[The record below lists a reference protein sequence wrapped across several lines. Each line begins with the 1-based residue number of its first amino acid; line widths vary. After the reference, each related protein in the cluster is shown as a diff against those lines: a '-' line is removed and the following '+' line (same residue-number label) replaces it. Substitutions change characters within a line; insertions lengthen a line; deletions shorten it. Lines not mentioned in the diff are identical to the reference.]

1 MTIFLFFIVS
11 ILIITSSLL
20 VITSKN
26 PIHSV
31 LFLILVFFNTSIL
44 FLFSNAEFLAMVVL
58 IVYIGAVAVL
68 FLFVIMMLDINISKL
83 RQTFLNY
90 LPIGLLVGFIILLEL
105 IYVVSQSKL
114 NFTETISTNNNNIS
128 NQMLDNTKA
137 IGNILYTDY
146 FLLFQISGIILLVAM
161 IGAIFLTI
169 RKREGAKKQ
178 NIYKQTLKTER
189 RENQVSFQ
197 LNLIT
202 SRKVST
208 TITAGALR
216 NTLIAETC
224 FFEFRCVRIA
234 S

>member
-1 MTIFLFFIVS
+1 MRT
-11 ILIITSSLL
+11 IITSSLL
-20 VITSKN
+20 VIISKN

-68 FLFVIMMLDINISKL
+68 FLFVIMMLDINITKL

-90 LPIGLLVGFIILLEL
+90 LPIGLFVGFIILLEL
-105 IYVVSQSKL
+105 FYVVSQSKL
-114 NFTETISTNNNNIS
+114 NFVQTSSIDNNIS
-128 NQMLDNTKA
+128 DQILDNTKI

-169 RKREGAKKQ
+169 RKREGIKKQ
-178 NIYKQTLKTER
+178 NIYKQILK
-189 RENQVSFQ
+189 
-197 LNLIT
+197 
-202 SRKVST
+202 K
-208 TITAGALR
+208 
-216 NTLIAETC
+216 
-224 FFEFRCVRIA
+224 
-234 S
+234 

>member
-1 MTIFLFFIVS
+1 MTIFLFSIVS
-11 ILIITSSLL
+11 IIIITSSLL
-20 VITSKN
+20 VIISKN

-68 FLFVIMMLDINISKL
+68 FLFVIMMLDINITKL

-90 LPIGLLVGFIILLEL
+90 LPIGLFVGFIILLEL
-105 IYVVSQSKL
+105 LYVVSQSKL
-114 NFTETISTNNNNIS
+114 NFVQTSSIDNNIS
-128 NQMLDNTKA
+128 DQILDNTKI

-169 RKREGAKKQ
+169 RKREGIKKQ
-178 NIYKQTLKTER
+178 NIYKQILK
-189 RENQVSFQ
+189 
-197 LNLIT
+197 
-202 SRKVST
+202 K
-208 TITAGALR
+208 
-216 NTLIAETC
+216 
-224 FFEFRCVRIA
+224 
-234 S
+234 

>member
-1 MTIFLFFIVS
+1 MTIFLFSIVS
-11 ILIITSSLL
+11 IIIITSSLL
-20 VITSKN
+20 VIISKN

-68 FLFVIMMLDINISKL
+68 FLFVIMMLDINITKL

-90 LPIGLLVGFIILLEL
+90 LPIGLFVGFIILLEL
-105 IYVVSQSKL
+105 FYVVSQSRL
-114 NFTETISTNNNNIS
+114 NFAQTSSIDNNIS
-128 NQMLDNTKA
+128 DQILDNTKI

-169 RKREGAKKQ
+169 RKREGIKKQ
-178 NIYKQTLKTER
+178 NIYKQILK
-189 RENQVSFQ
+189 
-197 LNLIT
+197 
-202 SRKVST
+202 K
-208 TITAGALR
+208 
-216 NTLIAETC
+216 
-224 FFEFRCVRIA
+224 
-234 S
+234 

>member
-128 NQMLDNTKA
+128 NQMLDNTKT

-178 NIYKQTLKTER
+178 NIYKQILK
-189 RENQVSFQ
+189 
-197 LNLIT
+197 
-202 SRKVST
+202 
-208 TITAGALR
+208 
-216 NTLIAETC
+216 
-224 FFEFRCVRIA
+224 
-234 S
+234 

>member
-68 FLFVIMMLDINISKL
+68 FLFVIMMLDIKISKL

-105 IYVVSQSKL
+105 IYIVSQSKL
-114 NFTETISTNNNNIS
+114 NFTQKISINNNNIS
-128 NQMLDNTKA
+128 NQMLDNTKT

-178 NIYKQTLKTER
+178 NIYKQTLK
-189 RENQVSFQ
+189 
-197 LNLIT
+197 
-202 SRKVST
+202 K
-208 TITAGALR
+208 
-216 NTLIAETC
+216 
-224 FFEFRCVRIA
+224 
-234 S
+234 

>member
-1 MTIFLFFIVS
+1 MTIFLFSIVS
-11 ILIITSSLL
+11 IIIIISSLL
-20 VITSKN
+20 VIISKN

-68 FLFVIMMLDINISKL
+68 FLFVIMMLDINITKL

-90 LPIGLLVGFIILLEL
+90 LPIGLFVGFIILLEL
-105 IYVVSQSKL
+105 FYVVSQSKL
-114 NFTETISTNNNNIS
+114 NFTQTSSIDNNIS
-128 NQMLDNTKA
+128 SQILDNTKV

-169 RKREGAKKQ
+169 RKREGIKKQ
-178 NIYKQTLKTER
+178 NIYKQILK
-189 RENQVSFQ
+189 
-197 LNLIT
+197 
-202 SRKVST
+202 K
-208 TITAGALR
+208 
-216 NTLIAETC
+216 
-224 FFEFRCVRIA
+224 
-234 S
+234 

>member
-68 FLFVIMMLDINISKL
+68 FLFVIMMIDINISKL

-178 NIYKQTLKTER
+178 NIYKQTLK
-189 RENQVSFQ
+189 
-197 LNLIT
+197 
-202 SRKVST
+202 K
-208 TITAGALR
+208 
-216 NTLIAETC
+216 
-224 FFEFRCVRIA
+224 
-234 S
+234 

>member
-1 MTIFLFFIVS
+1 MTTFLFSIVS
-11 ILIITSSLL
+11 ITIITSSLL
-20 VITSKN
+20 VIISKN

-68 FLFVIMMLDINISKL
+68 FLFVIMMLDINITKL

-90 LPIGLLVGFIILLEL
+90 LPIGLFVGFIILLEL
-105 IYVVSQSKL
+105 FYVVSQSKL
-114 NFTETISTNNNNIS
+114 NFAQTSSIDNNIS
-128 NQMLDNTKA
+128 SQILDNTKI

-169 RKREGAKKQ
+169 RKREGIKKQ
-178 NIYKQTLKTER
+178 NIYKQILK
-189 RENQVSFQ
+189 
-197 LNLIT
+197 
-202 SRKVST
+202 K
-208 TITAGALR
+208 
-216 NTLIAETC
+216 
-224 FFEFRCVRIA
+224 
-234 S
+234 

>member
-11 ILIITSSLL
+11 IIIITSSLL
-20 VITSKN
+20 VILSKN

-68 FLFVIMMLDINISKL
+68 FLFVIMMLDINITKL

-90 LPIGLLVGFIILLEL
+90 LPIGLFVGFIILLEL
-105 IYVVSQSKL
+105 FYVVSQSRL
-114 NFTETISTNNNNIS
+114 DFAQTSSIDNNIS
-128 NQMLDNTKA
+128 DQILDNTKI

-169 RKREGAKKQ
+169 RKREGIKKQ
-178 NIYKQTLKTER
+178 NIYKQILK
-189 RENQVSFQ
+189 
-197 LNLIT
+197 
-202 SRKVST
+202 K
-208 TITAGALR
+208 
-216 NTLIAETC
+216 
-224 FFEFRCVRIA
+224 
-234 S
+234 

>member
-1 MTIFLFFIVS
+1 MTTFLFSIVS
-11 ILIITSSLL
+11 IIIITSSLL
-20 VITSKN
+20 VIISKN

-68 FLFVIMMLDINISKL
+68 FLFVIMMLDINITKL

-90 LPIGLLVGFIILLEL
+90 LPIGLFVGFIILLEL
-105 IYVVSQSKL
+105 FYVVSQSKL
-114 NFTETISTNNNNIS
+114 NFVQTSSIDNNIS
-128 NQMLDNTKA
+128 SQILDNTRI

-169 RKREGAKKQ
+169 RKREGIKKQ
-178 NIYKQTLKTER
+178 NIYKQILK
-189 RENQVSFQ
+189 
-197 LNLIT
+197 
-202 SRKVST
+202 K
-208 TITAGALR
+208 
-216 NTLIAETC
+216 
-224 FFEFRCVRIA
+224 
-234 S
+234 

>member
-178 NIYKQTLKTER
+178 NIYKQTLK
-189 RENQVSFQ
+189 
-197 LNLIT
+197 
-202 SRKVST
+202 K
-208 TITAGALR
+208 
-216 NTLIAETC
+216 
-224 FFEFRCVRIA
+224 
-234 S
+234 

>member
-68 FLFVIMMLDINISKL
+68 FLFVIMMLDINIAKL
-83 RQTFLNY
+83 RQNFLNY

-105 IYVVSQSKL
+105 IYIVSQSKL
-114 NFTETISTNNNNIS
+114 NFTQKISINNNNIS
-128 NQMLDNTKA
+128 NQMLDNTKT

-178 NIYKQTLKTER
+178 NIYKQILK
-189 RENQVSFQ
+189 
-197 LNLIT
+197 
-202 SRKVST
+202 K
-208 TITAGALR
+208 
-216 NTLIAETC
+216 
-224 FFEFRCVRIA
+224 
-234 S
+234 